1 MNVRTI
7 TTMSSGKSDN
17 FYYQQSINELVELF
31 NADSENGIK
40 NSEVEGRY
48 EKFGYN
54 ELPKIKKSIWKIYFA
69 PLFNFLILILLI
81 SGVIIVILGE
91 GDTQIITF
99 TVVIINSV
107 TAIIQQFRAQ
117 KALESLREISALK
130 ATVIRD
136 GRQFEIKTRELIPGD
151 IVLLNQGDKIPAD
164 GRIIEHMNLTV
175 DEAALTGESEPVEK
189 NTNLLKKEIG
199 IQGQSN
205 MVFMGTYVQT
215 GRAKEL
221 VTGTGVKTE
230 IGKISQTL
238 NEMGSIEDIPL
249 TRKLNRLGYILGTIV
264 IINLIILIIFKLAVL
279 NIEGNLVQDEI
290 VAAIS
295 NSIIRAMNIVPINLP
310 LLSTLVLIT
319 GVLNMAQMGVIIK
332 NLSAIESL
340 GRVSVIASDKTG
352 TITKNEMTVEKF
364 WINEQEYTVTGSGYD
379 AEGLI
384 FKETSPV
391 DLSDNE
397 TFLKFLDSIVV
408 NNNAKLEFEDVK
420 VRLRDVKEK
429 AIRRALGSPTE
440 AALLVL
446 TEKTGLFPYDIK
458 NKYDII
464 QEFSFSSDSKRMTTI
479 CKSNDEQDSEF
490 YIFSK
495 GAPERMLEISSQ
507 IEINGKL
514 KVLDDNF
521 KKSISDKIYER
532 ADQGFRTLA
541 ISYNKV
547 KKVDE
552 SKREDVERNL
562 IFLGFVAIMDPPRVG
577 VKESVEEC
585 RTGGVKVVMV
595 TGDHPATAKTIASD
609 MGIYREGDLVI
620 TGDQVKELPLSK
632 FNKATVFARV
642 EPTDKEIIVE
652 NYQKQGLIC
661 AMTGDGINDAPALKL
676 ANAGIAMGITGTD
689 LAKETS
695 DMVIT
700 DDNFSSI
707 QQGVKTGRG
716 IFSKI
721 RTIIFFFI
729 CTNIMEGVLF
739 FMFEILGPIIWGFEL
754 FASNWQHIYI
764 FGIMH
769 SLPSIALVVD
779 THPKDVMK
787 EPPKNEEQLLN
798 RNLWILLL
806 IQAFLGGLGIYLGL
820 TLTLNGVIPLNDW
833 NRSLSYI
840 NHLEIL
846 ELTQVEYEI
855 ALVHMKARTMYITT
869 IYIFEAFFIWTFRR
883 PNKSAYKSVKEEIC
897 FTLLFIC
904 LFALGI
910 HILIVLFSISVNSAI
925 PGLGLNFMFLSI
937 EDWLI
942 CIGLAMPGILGVE
955 LVKLFTRRR
964 KIFF

>member
-1 MNVRTI
+1 
-7 TTMSSGKSDN
+7 MSSAKPSVRYYHKTVKELIKTFETDPDIGLVDN
-17 FYYQQSINELVELF
+17 IVQNRLEEYG
-31 NADSENGIK
+31 A
-40 NSEVEGRY
+40 
-48 EKFGYN
+48 N
-54 ELPKIKKSIWKIYFA
+54 ELPKISKSIIRIYIY
-69 PLFNFLILILLI
+69 PLFNFLIMILLI
-81 SGVIIVILGE
+81 TGIIIVILGE
-91 GDTQIITF
+91 GETQIITF
-99 TVVIINSV
+99 TVVIINSI

-130 ATVIRD
+130 TTVIRN
-136 GRQFEIKTRELIPGD
+136 GKQFEIAASDLIPGD
-151 IVLLNQGDKIPAD
+151 IALLNQGDKVPAD
-164 GRIIEHMNLTV
+164 GRIIEQMNLSV
-175 DEAALTGESEPVEK
+175 DEAPLTGESEPVEK
-189 NTNLLKKEIG
+189 NTNALEDKEIS

-221 VTGTGVKTE
+221 VIGTGVNTE

-264 IINLIILIIFKLAVL
+264 LLFLISLIIFKLAIL
-279 NIEGNLVQDEI
+279 NIQGNFVQNEI
-290 VAAIS
+290 IEAIS
-295 NSIIRAMNIVPINLP
+295 NSIISAMSVVPINLP

-364 WINEQEYTVTGSGYD
+364 WINEQEYDVTGSGYD
-379 AEGLI
+379 AEGRIL
-384 FKETSPV
+384 KEGKPIE
-391 DLSDNE
+391 LNE
-397 TFLKFLDSIVV
+397 NKTFLKFINAIVV
-408 NNNAKLEFEDVK
+408 NNNAKLVYEDVK
-420 VRLRDVKEK
+420 VKLKDIKEK
-429 AIRRALGSPTE
+429 AVRRALGSPTE

-446 TEKTGLFPYDIK
+446 TEKAGLYPYDIK
-458 NKYDII
+458 KSFEILK
-464 QEFSFSSDSKRMTTI
+464 EFSFSSKVKKMTTV
-479 CKSNDEQDSEF
+479 CKTHDDTHKI
-490 YIFSK
+490 YVFSK

-507 IEINGKL
+507 IEINGTMKN
-514 KVLDDNF
+514 LDKNY
-521 KKSISDKIYER
+521 KNMISGKINER
-532 ADQGFRTLA
+532 ANQGFRTLA
-541 ISYNKV
+541 VAYKTVQKS
-547 KKVDE
+547 DE
-552 SKREDVERNL
+552 LERKNMENGL
-562 IFLGFVAIMDPPRVG
+562 NFLGFVSIMDPSRPG
-577 VKESVEEC
+577 VKEAVGEC
-585 RTGGVKVVMV
+585 RIGGVKVVMV
-595 TGDHPATAKTIASD
+595 TGDHPATAKTIASN

-620 TGDQVKELPLSK
+620 TGDNLKDLPLSE
-632 FNKATVFARV
+632 FNKVTVFARV

-695 DMVIT
+695 DMIIT

-729 CTNIMEGVLF
+729 CINIMESVLF
-739 FMFEILGPIIWGFEL
+739 FMFEILEPFIGFRL

-769 SLPSIALVVD
+769 SLPSLALVVD
-779 THPKDVMK
+779 THPKDVMM

-806 IQAFLGGLGIYLGL
+806 IQAFLGGLGIFFAL
-820 TLTLNGVIPLNDW
+820 TLTLNGTIPLNIW
-833 NRSLSYI
+833 NTNPSLSYI
-840 NHLEIL
+840 PLGS
-846 ELTQVEYEI
+846 TQI
-855 ALVHMKARTMYITT
+855 DLVQMKARTMFITT

-883 PNKSAYKSVKEEIC
+883 PNKSAYKSIKEEMSV
-897 FTLLFIC
+897 TLLFVC

-910 HILIVLFSISVNSAI
+910 HILIVLFSFTVNSAI
-925 PGLGLNFMFLSI
+925 PGLELNFMFLSV

-942 CIGLAMPGILGVE
+942 AFSLAMPGIIGVE
-955 LVKLFTRRR
+955 LVKFFARRK

>member
-1 MNVRTI
+1 
-7 TTMSSGKSDN
+7 MSSAKPSVR
-17 FYYQQSINELVELF
+17 YYHQSVSELIKTF
-31 NADSENGIK
+31 DTDPDNGI
-40 NSEVEGRY
+40 NSSDLEERY
-48 EKFGYN
+48 HKSGYN
-54 ELPKIKKSIWKIYFA
+54 ELPKVKKSIWKIYFA
-69 PLFNFLILILLI
+69 PLFNFLIMILLI
-81 SGVIIVILGE
+81 TGVIIVILGK

-99 TVVIINSV
+99 SVVIINSV

-117 KALESLREISALK
+117 KALESLRGISALK
-130 ATVIRD
+130 ATVLRD
-136 GRQFEIKTRELIPGD
+136 GKQFEVGTRDLIPGD
-151 IVLLNQGDKIPAD
+151 IVLLTQGDKIPAD
-164 GRIIEHMNLTV
+164 GRIIEQMNLSV
-175 DEAALTGESEPVEK
+175 DEAPLTGESEPVDK
-189 NTNLLKKEIG
+189 NTNTLENKDMS

-221 VTGTGVKTE
+221 ITGTGINTE

-249 TRKLNRLGYILGTIV
+249 NRKLNRLGYILGTIV
-264 IINLIILIIFKLAVL
+264 ILYLITLIIFKFVILY
-279 NIEGNLVQDEI
+279 NDGNFVQSAI
-290 VAAIS
+290 INAIS
-295 NSIIRAMNIVPINLP
+295 NSVIRAMNIVPINLP

-364 WINEQEYTVTGSGYD
+364 WINEQEYDVTGSGYD
-379 AEGLI
+379 AEGRI
-384 FKETSPV
+384 FKDGSPIE
-391 DLSDNE
+391 LNKSK
-397 TFLKFLDSIVV
+397 TFLKFINSSVV
-408 NNNAKLEFEDVK
+408 NNNAKLEFEDIK
-420 VRLRDVKEK
+420 IKLGAVKEK
-429 AIRRALGSPTE
+429 AVRRALGSPTE

-446 TEKTGLFPYDIK
+446 TEKTGLHPYDIK
-458 NKYDII
+458 KNFEILNEY
-464 QEFSFSSDSKRMTTI
+464 SFSSEVKRMTTV
-479 CKSNDEQDSEF
+479 CKTLDNDPTIF
-490 YIFSK
+490 VFSK

-507 IEINGKL
+507 IEINGTTEKL
-514 KVLDDNF
+514 DENY
-521 KKSISDKIYER
+521 KKIILDKINKR

-541 ISYNKV
+541 VAYKTIQKIN
-547 KKVDE
+547 E
-552 SKREDVERNL
+552 IERINVEKGLN
-562 IFLGFVAIMDPPRVG
+562 FLGFVSIIDPSRPG
-577 VKESVEEC
+577 VKRSVKEC
-585 RTGGVKVVMV
+585 RTGGIKVVMV

-609 MGIYREGDLVI
+609 MEIYREGDLVI
-620 TGDQVKELPLSK
+620 TGDQVKELPLSE

-676 ANAGIAMGITGTD
+676 ANAGVAMGITGTD

-700 DDNFSSI
+700 DDNFTSI
-707 QQGVKTGRG
+707 LQGVKTGRG

-729 CTNIMEGVLF
+729 CINLMESVIF
-739 FMFEILGPIIWGFEL
+739 FMFEILEPFIGFTL

-806 IQAFLGGLGIYLGL
+806 TQAFLGGLGIYLSL
-820 TLTLNGVIPLNDW
+820 TLTLNGTIPLNIW
-833 NRSLSYI
+833 NQNPSLSYI
-840 NHLEIL
+840 PLGA
-846 ELTQVEYEI
+846 TQI
-855 ALVHMKARTMYITT
+855 DLVHMKVRTMFITT
-869 IYIFEAFFIWTFRR
+869 LYIFEAFFIWTFRR
-883 PNKSAYKSVKEEIC
+883 PNKSAYKSIKNEMS
-897 FTLLFIC
+897 FTLLFVC

-910 HILIVLFSISVNSAI
+910 HILIVLFSSSVNSVVT
-925 PGLGLNFMFLSI
+925 GLELNFMFLSV

-942 CIGLAMPGILGVE
+942 CFGLAMPGILGVE
-955 LVKLFTRRR
+955 LVKYFARRK